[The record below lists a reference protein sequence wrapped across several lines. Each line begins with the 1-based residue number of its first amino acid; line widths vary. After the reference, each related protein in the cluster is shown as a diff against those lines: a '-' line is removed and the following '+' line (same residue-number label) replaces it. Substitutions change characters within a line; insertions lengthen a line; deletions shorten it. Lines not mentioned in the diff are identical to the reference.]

1 MDLLYEEWMPM
12 LARCYVDIVVHAIA
26 LAAMLRAIWMRFTR
40 WYHKVYVYVSIFSI
54 IYSLL
59 LYKFR
64 QTIYRLQLSYER
76 ICELYACAFLMA
88 LMITLGCYYAC
99 MSFKLIL
106 AQHRALEL
114 AKQRARVLYD
124 LYQQLQELQ
133 RHEALE
139 SSQENEY
146 SQEIEYYP

>member
-1 MDLLYEEWMPM
+1 MDLLYEEWMSM
-12 LARCYVDIVVHAIA
+12 LARLYVDIVVYAIA

-40 WYHKVYVYVSIFSI
+40 WYHKVYVYV
-54 IYSLL
+54 LL

-133 RHEALE
+133 KYEALE
-139 SSQENEY
+139 NYQANEYSQENEY
-146 SQEIEYYP
+146 SS